1 MKGDFHVRFREQV
14 GVRFPCLTRLP
25 RTGLWAF
32 IASPCNEFAPVGEA
46 ALLAGLGILQI
57 VLELSGSFF

>member
-1 MKGDFHVRFREQV
+1 M
-14 GVRFPCLTRLP
+14 
-25 RTGLWAF
+25 WAF